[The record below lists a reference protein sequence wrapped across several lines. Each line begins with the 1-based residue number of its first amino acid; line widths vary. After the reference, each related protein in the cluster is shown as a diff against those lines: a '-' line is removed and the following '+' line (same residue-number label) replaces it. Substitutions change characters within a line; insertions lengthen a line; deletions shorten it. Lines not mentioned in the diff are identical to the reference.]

1 MTSLIISCN
10 RNCSYALYLGGKQ
23 CLKTFL
29 FSVGCNVMYQG
40 CNPNS
45 YKKIYRQ
52 WLTNVIIIKFS
63 NILTK
68 ISKNSY
74 RILILFLV
82 DFIWTLHREAGGAIL
97 LSILL
102 FLFIIR
108 NIPEHRKRCIIRPS

>member
-1 MTSLIISCN
+1 MFCIKVATQIP
-10 RNCSYALYLGGKQ
+10 
-23 CLKTFL
+23 T
-29 FSVGCNVMYQG
+29 
-40 CNPNS
+40 
-45 YKKIYRQ
+45 KIYRQ

-68 ISKNSY
+68 ISKNLY
-74 RILILFLV
+74 RIIILFLV

-108 NIPEHRKRCIIRPS
+108 KMQD